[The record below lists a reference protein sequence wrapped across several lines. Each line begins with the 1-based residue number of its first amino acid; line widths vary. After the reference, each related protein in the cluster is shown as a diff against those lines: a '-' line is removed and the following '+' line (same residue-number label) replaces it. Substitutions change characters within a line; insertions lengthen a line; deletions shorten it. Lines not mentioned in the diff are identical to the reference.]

1 MVNLVIPAAGA
12 ATRLRPLSTNT
23 SKVMVRVNGKPCL
36 DYIIEHANKMAKID
50 EIVVVDGQF
59 NDIREYC
66 SRRHP
71 TVKVVNQP
79 SLDGPRDAISIGMNA
94 LNDTNK
100 PVVVWLGD
108 AIILDETM
116 KLGQDFLLCKDVRN
130 HSDWCMWDG
139 DEFYNK
145 PSHKIKDGVALV
157 GLYSFENGEQ
167 ASWAFSSTD
176 EYDISHALSLYGK
189 FDKVLTDKWYDIGD
203 LPTYYQT
210 CATLL
215 DMKSR
220 EFNRMIYDHDLGTL
234 TKTPDYHNNESVITL
249 QCERLWYKGLTFEQK
264 CFVPRIFDN
273 DSESEITMSFESGT
287 LLSDIMLYENLSA
300 SAWEYIID
308 KLFRIKLNYFS
319 DRCTNQR
326 FKDKFAEQAHEIWD
340 SKTRSRLDDTR
351 LSKKVKV
358 DLWNMACLIARKT
371 YPIQCM
377 HGDLHFGNVLYN
389 QQTDQMKLIDPRGR
403 YGNCVGTEGDNMY
416 DWAKLAHD
424 LYHGYNAMVADVDHN
439 ELVKQI
445 FVDKLRQYNLPVK
458 DILDGGLVLLA
469 TCIPLHYDDKARQDR
484 FTKYVEKY
492 NYE

>member
-36 DYIIEHANKMAKID
+36 DYIIEHANKMASID

-71 TVKVVNQP
+71 KVKVVNQP

-94 LNDTNK
+94 LKDPNK

-108 AIILDETM
+108 AIILDESM
-116 KLGQDFLLCKDVRN
+116 NLGEDFLLCKEVKN

-139 DEFYNK
+139 STFYNK
-145 PSHKIKDGVALV
+145 PTQNVTDGIALV
-157 GLYSFENGEQ
+157 GLYSFKNGSHAQ
-167 ASWAFSSTD
+167 MAFSSTD
-176 EYDISHALSLYGK
+176 EYDISYALTLYGK

-210 CATLL
+210 CASLL

-234 TKTPDYHNNESVITL
+234 TKTPDYHNKESVLTL
-249 QCERLWYKGLTFEQK
+249 TCERLWYNGLSFEQK
-264 CFVPRIFDN
+264 CFVPRVFN
-273 DSESEITMSFESGT
+273 DGQNIVMSFESGT
-287 LLSDIMLYENLSA
+287 LLSDLMLYENLSE

-319 DRCTNQR
+319 TRCSDRNFT
-326 FKDKFAEQAHEIWD
+326 DKFAEQADKIWLD
-340 SKTRSRLDDTR
+340 KTSKRLKSTD
-351 LSKKVKV
+351 LPPKLESKISS
-358 DLWNMACLIARKT
+358 MAWRVCRNT
-371 YPIQCM
+371 YPIECM

-403 YGNCVGTEGDNMY
+403 YGNEIGTEGDNLY

-424 LYHGYNAMVADVDHN
+424 LYHGYNAMVADVKHN
-439 ELVKQI
+439 ELVKRI
-445 FVDKLRQYNLPVK
+445 FVQKLHEYNLPVD
-458 DILDGGLVLLA
+458 DIINGGLVLLA
-469 TCIPLHYDDKARQDR
+469 TCIPLHYDDTERQQR
-484 FTKYVEKY
+484 FLNYVKEY
-492 NYE
+492 DYD